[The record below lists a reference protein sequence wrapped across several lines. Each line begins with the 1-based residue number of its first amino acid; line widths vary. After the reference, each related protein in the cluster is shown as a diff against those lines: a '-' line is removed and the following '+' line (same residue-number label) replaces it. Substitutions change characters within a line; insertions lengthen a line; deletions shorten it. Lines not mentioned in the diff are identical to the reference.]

1 MTDRAAATPAGG
13 GSDWL
18 RLMPGVFVLLWS
30 TGFIGAKYGLP
41 YVEPLTFLL
50 VRLALVSVVLA
61 LVALATRAP
70 WPASWAAAGRIALA
84 GLLVHGVYLSGV
96 FLAIA
101 HGLPAG
107 VTALIVGI
115 QPLLTAA
122 LSGPLLGER
131 VSGRQWAGLLL
142 GLFGVGLVV
151 REKFA
156 IDADHLVGMGFAAAA
171 LLGITFGT
179 LYQKR
184 HGAAMDLRSGTAIQ
198 YAATALVLAV
208 AAPLSETMRIE
219 WTGEFVFALL
229 WLSFVLSVGAIFLLF
244 ALIRRGAAARVASL
258 FYLTPPVT
266 ALVAWAMFDERLGA
280 VALAGMAVAVVG
292 VALVNRS

>member
-1 MTDRAAATPAGG
+1 MGGTATGG
-13 GSDWL
+13 QTWL
-18 RLMPGVFVLLWS
+18 RLMPGLFVLLWS

-50 VRLALVSVVLA
+50 IRLGLVAVVLA
-61 LVALATRAP
+61 LVALASRAP
-70 WPASWAAAGRIALA
+70 WPKDWATAGRIALA

-131 VSGRQWAGLLL
+131 VSGRQWVGLLL
-142 GLFGVGLVV
+142 GLAGVGLVV
-151 REKFA
+151 REKLSV
-156 IDADHLVGMGFAAAA
+156 DAEHLIGIGYAMAALVG
-171 LLGITFGT
+171 ITLGT

-184 HGAAMDLRSGTAIQ
+184 HGGGMDLRSGTAIQ
-198 YAATALVLAV
+198 YAATAVVLAV
-208 AAPLSETMRIE
+208 VAPLTETMQVQ
-219 WTGEFVFALL
+219 WTGEFIFALL
-229 WLSFVLSVGAIFLLF
+229 WLCFVLSVGAIFLLF
-244 ALIRRGAAARVASL
+244 ALIRRGAAAKVASL

-266 ALVAWAMFDERLGA
+266 ALVAWMLFGEKLGIA
-280 VALAGMAVAVVG
+280 ALAGMAVAVCG
-292 VALVNRS
+292 VALVNRK

>member
-1 MTDRAAATPAGG
+1 MGGTATGG
-13 GSDWL
+13 QTWL
-18 RLMPGVFVLLWS
+18 RLMPGLFVLLWS

-50 VRLALVSVVLA
+50 IRLGLVAVVLA
-61 LVALATRAP
+61 LVALASRAP
-70 WPASWAAAGRIALA
+70 WPKDWATAGRIALA

-131 VSGRQWAGLLL
+131 VSGRQWVGLLL
-142 GLFGVGLVV
+142 GLAGVGLVV
-151 REKFA
+151 REKLSV
-156 IDADHLVGMGFAAAA
+156 DAEHLIGIGYAMAALVG
-171 LLGITFGT
+171 ITLGT

-184 HGAAMDLRSGTAIQ
+184 HGGGMDLRSGTAIQ
-198 YAATALVLAV
+198 YAATAVVLAV
-208 AAPLSETMRIE
+208 VAPLTETMQVQ
-219 WTGEFVFALL
+219 WTGEFIFALL
-229 WLSFVLSVGAIFLLF
+229 WLCFVLSVGAIFLLF
-244 ALIRRGAAARVASL
+244 ALIRRGAAAKVASL

-266 ALVAWAMFDERLGA
+266 ALVAWMLFGEKLGVA
-280 VALAGMAVAVVG
+280 ALAGMAVAVCG
-292 VALVNRS
+292 VALVNRK

>member
-1 MTDRAAATPAGG
+1 MGGTATGG
-13 GSDWL
+13 QSWL
-18 RLMPGVFVLLWS
+18 RLMPGLFVLLWS

-50 VRLALVSVVLA
+50 IRLGLVAVVLA
-61 LVALATRAP
+61 LVALASRAP
-70 WPASWAAAGRIALA
+70 WPKDWATAGRIALA

-131 VSGRQWAGLLL
+131 VSGRQWVGLLL
-142 GLFGVGLVV
+142 GLAGVGLVV
-151 REKFA
+151 REKLSV
-156 IDADHLVGMGFAAAA
+156 DAEHLIGIAYAMAALVG
-171 LLGITFGT
+171 ITLGT

-184 HGAAMDLRSGTAIQ
+184 HGGGMDLRSGTAIQ
-198 YAATALVLAV
+198 YAATAVVLAV
-208 AAPLSETMRIE
+208 VAPLTETMQVQ
-219 WTGEFVFALL
+219 WTGEFIFALL
-229 WLSFVLSVGAIFLLF
+229 WLCFVLSVGAIFLLF
-244 ALIRRGAAARVASL
+244 ALIRRGAAAKVASL

-266 ALVAWAMFDERLGA
+266 ALVAWVLFGEKLGVA
-280 VALAGMAVAVVG
+280 ALAGMAVAVCG
-292 VALVNRS
+292 VALVNRK

>member
-1 MTDRAAATPAGG
+1 MGGTATGG
-13 GSDWL
+13 QTWL
-18 RLMPGVFVLLWS
+18 RLMPGLFVLLWS

-50 VRLALVSVVLA
+50 IRLGLVAVVLA
-61 LVALATRAP
+61 LVALASRAP
-70 WPASWAAAGRIALA
+70 WPKDWATAGRIALA

-131 VSGRQWAGLLL
+131 VSGRQWVGLLL
-142 GLFGVGLVV
+142 GLAGVGLVV
-151 REKFA
+151 REKLSV
-156 IDADHLVGMGFAAAA
+156 DAEHLIGIGYAMAALVG
-171 LLGITFGT
+171 ITLGT

-184 HGAAMDLRSGTAIQ
+184 HGGGMDLRSGTAIQ
-198 YAATALVLAV
+198 YAATAVVLAV
-208 AAPLSETMRIE
+208 VAPLTETMQVQ
-219 WTGEFVFALL
+219 WTGEFIFALL
-229 WLSFVLSVGAIFLLF
+229 WLCFVLSVGAIFLLF
-244 ALIRRGAAARVASL
+244 ALIRRGAAAKVASL

-266 ALVAWAMFDERLGA
+266 ALVAWMLFGEKLGVA
-280 VALAGMAVAVVG
+280 ALAGMAVAVCG
-292 VALVNRS
+292 VALVNKK

>member
-1 MTDRAAATPAGG
+1 MGGTATGG
-13 GSDWL
+13 QSWL
-18 RLMPGVFVLLWS
+18 RLMPGLFVLLWS

-50 VRLALVSVVLA
+50 IRLGLVAVVLA
-61 LVALATRAP
+61 LVALASRAP
-70 WPASWAAAGRIALA
+70 WPRDWATAGRIALA

-142 GLFGVGLVV
+142 GLAGVGLVV
-151 REKFA
+151 REKLSV
-156 IDADHLVGMGFAAAA
+156 DAEHLIGIGYAMAALVG
-171 LLGITFGT
+171 ITLGT

-184 HGAAMDLRSGTAIQ
+184 HGGGMDLRSGTAIQ
-198 YAATALVLAV
+198 YAATAVVLAV
-208 AAPLSETMRIE
+208 VAPLTETMQVQ

-229 WLSFVLSVGAIFLLF
+229 WLCFVLSVGAIFLLF
-244 ALIRRGAAARVASL
+244 ALIRRGAAAKVASL

-266 ALVAWAMFDERLGA
+266 ALVAWMLFGEKLGVA
-280 VALAGMAVAVVG
+280 ALAGMAVAVCG
-292 VALVNRS
+292 VALVNRK

>member
-1 MTDRAAATPAGG
+1 MSGTATGG
-13 GSDWL
+13 QTWL
-18 RLMPGVFVLLWS
+18 RLMPGLFVLLWS

-50 VRLALVSVVLA
+50 IRLGLVAVVLA
-61 LVALATRAP
+61 LVALASRAP
-70 WPASWAAAGRIALA
+70 WPKDWATAGRIALA

-131 VSGRQWAGLLL
+131 VSGRQWVGLLL
-142 GLFGVGLVV
+142 GLAGVGLVV
-151 REKFA
+151 REKLSV
-156 IDADHLVGMGFAAAA
+156 DAEHLIGIGYAMAALVG
-171 LLGITFGT
+171 ITLGT

-184 HGAAMDLRSGTAIQ
+184 HGGGMDLRSGTAIQ
-198 YAATALVLAV
+198 YAATAVVLAV
-208 AAPLSETMRIE
+208 VAPLTETMQVQ
-219 WTGEFVFALL
+219 WTGEFIFALL
-229 WLSFVLSVGAIFLLF
+229 WLCFVLSVGAIFLLF
-244 ALIRRGAAARVASL
+244 ALIRRGAAAKVASL

-266 ALVAWAMFDERLGA
+266 ALVAWMLFGEKLGVA
-280 VALAGMAVAVVG
+280 ALAGMAVAVCG
-292 VALVNRS
+292 VALVNRK